1 MAILFITANRLG
13 DAVLSTGVLSAI
25 IAARPH
31 RAITIACGPLPA
43 PLFTRAPL
51 VADVIAL
58 EKKPRAG
65 HWFELWKR
73 CRGQRWELI
82 VDLRNTLVSRI
93 LRAREKRIH
102 TSGRSTRHR
111 VEEYA
116 RVLRLEPPPAPQLW
130 LADED
135 RTRAA
140 LLIPPGTPV
149 LALAPAANWRGK
161 TWPADRFAEL
171 ARRLTSAYGPLPG
184 ARVAVFAA
192 ENERAEAQAVI
203 DSLPLHQRVDL
214 VGRTNPLEAA
224 AALERCALFVGNDSG
239 LMHMAAALGVPTLGL
254 FGPSNPALFRPWGPH
269 TAIATTRE
277 TWEQLVGAPGFDHR
291 TTGSLMTSLSVE
303 HALEAAV
310 ELWRTAEPRP

>member
-43 PLFTRAPL
+43 PLFARAPE
-51 VADVIAL
+51 VAEVIAL

-65 HWFELWKR
+65 HWVELWRR
-73 CRGQRWELI
+73 CRGVRWELI
-82 VDLRNTLVSRI
+82 VDLRNTLVSRL

-102 TSGRSTRHR
+102 TSRRSARHR

-116 RVLRLEPPPAPQLW
+116 RVLALSPPPAPKLW

-135 RTRAA
+135 RARAA
-140 LLIPPGTPV
+140 LLVPPGTPV
-149 LALAPAANWRGK
+149 LGLAPAANWRGK
-161 TWPADRFAEL
+161 IWPPERFAEL

-192 ENERAEAQAVI
+192 ENERAEAQGVI
-203 DSLPLHQRVDL
+203 DALPLHQRLDL

-239 LMHMAAALGVPTLGL
+239 LMHMAASLNVPTLGL
-254 FGPSNPALFRPWGPH
+254 FGPSDPALFRPWGPH

-277 TWEQLVGAPGFDHR
+277 TWKELVTAPGFDHR

-303 HALEAAV
+303 RAVEAAV
-310 ELWRTAEPRP
+310 ELWRRTERRA